1 MSFGKL
7 AALYGISVVVFFA
20 IDFVWLSTATSRIYK
35 PYLGDLLAD
44 QPKLGVA
51 AGFYLLYVVGILAL
65 AVIPGLQEGSV
76 VGALW
81 RGALFGF
88 LAYATYDLSNLATIR
103 DWPWQVSA
111 IDMVWGTTLNSAVA
125 VASYYAGVWLGLGK

>member
-88 LAYATYDLSNLATIR
+88 LAYATYDLTNLSTIR
-103 DWPWQVSA
+103 DWPWQVSV
-111 IDMVWGTTLNSAVA
+111 IDMIWGTALNTVVA
-125 VASYYAGVWLGLGK
+125 TVSFYAGTWLGLK